1 MAGLHLLEAHGS
13 REEADFHAQ
22 QLSDRQSEIWGRGG
36 AVDFLSF
43 RSKLDEFLPNH
54 PCPEG
59 QTHTLEAVRMT
70 HEGFGLLENRP
81 VLNTQSW
88 ESQCEQVQLSLLTHP
103 GPAQTVIFHKCLPL
117 LVIQNGGR
125 TICFQCRQ
133 SATWKELEVKAL

>member
-22 QLSDRQSEIWGRGG
+22 QLSDRQSEIWGGWGRP
-36 AVDFLSF
+36 VDFLSF

-103 GPAQTVIFHKCLPL
+103 GSVQPKQSSFTNA
-117 LVIQNGGR
+117 
-125 TICFQCRQ
+125 CRC
-133 SATWKELEVKAL
+133 